1 MLTMSSPEDR
11 RYSESHEWFKVDG
24 DLVTIG
30 ITTHATEALTDI
42 TYVEMKPAGTS
53 LSPGDSA
60 GEVESVKTTSDVY
73 TVMGGEVA
81 EANQAVVDDPSLV
94 NSDPYGEGWLVRIKS
109 ADLGPLEDLMDAT
122 AYDQMNG

>member
-1 MLTMSSPEDR
+1 MSSPEDR

-42 TYVEMKPAGTS
+42 TYVEMKASGTS

-73 TVMGGEVA
+73 TVVGGDVDET
-81 EANQAVVDDPSLV
+81 NQAVVDDPSLV

-109 ADLGPLEDLMDAT
+109 SDLAPLEGLMDAA

>member
-1 MLTMSSPEDR
+1 M
-11 RYSESHEWFKVDG
+11 
-24 DLVTIG
+24 VTIG
-30 ITTHATEALTDI
+30 ITSHATEALTDI
-42 TYVEMKPAGTS
+42 TYVEMKSAGTT

-73 TVMGGEVA
+73 TVIGGDVD

-109 ADLGPLEDLMDAT
+109 SDLGPIDGLMEAA

>member
-1 MLTMSSPEDR
+1 MSSPEDR

-42 TYVEMKPAGTS
+42 TYVEMKPSGTS

-73 TVMGGEVA
+73 TVVGGAVA
-81 EANQAVVDDPSLV
+81 EANQAVV
-94 NSDPYGEGWLVRIKS
+94 IKTFTS
-109 ADLGPLEDLMDAT
+109 C
-122 AYDQMNG
+122 Y

>member
-1 MLTMSSPEDR
+1 MSSPEDR

-24 DLVTIG
+24 DQVTIG

-42 TYVEMKPAGTS
+42 TYVEMKPSGTS
-53 LSPGDSA
+53 LAPGDSA

-73 TVMGGEVA
+73 TVVGGDVS

-94 NSDPYGEGWLVRIKS
+94 NSDPYGDGWLVRLKS
-109 ADLGPLEDLMDAT
+109 ADLGPLEDLMDAA

>member
-1 MLTMSSPEDR
+1 MSSPEDR
-11 RYSESHEWFKVDG
+11 RYSESHEWFKVEG

-53 LSPGDSA
+53 LSPGDSS

-73 TVMGGEVA
+73 TVVGGVVE
-81 EANQAVVDDPSLV
+81 EANTAVVDDPSLV
-94 NSDPYGEGWLVRIKS
+94 NSDPYGDGWLVKIKAS
-109 ADLGPLEDLMDAT
+109 DLGPLEDMMDAD

>member
-1 MLTMSSPEDR
+1 MSSPEDR

-42 TYVEMKPAGTS
+42 TYVEMKPSGTS

-73 TVMGGEVA
+73 TVVGGDVA

-94 NSDPYGEGWLVRIKS
+94 NSDPYGDGWLVRIKS
-109 ADLGPLEDLMDAT
+109 DDLGPLEDLLDAA

>member
-1 MLTMSSPEDR
+1 MSSPEDR

-42 TYVEMKPAGTS
+42 TYVEMKPSGTS

-73 TVMGGEVA
+73 TVVGGAVA

-94 NSDPYGEGWLVRIKS
+94 NSDPYGDGWLVRIKS
-109 ADLGPLEDLMDAT
+109 DDLGPLEDLLDAA